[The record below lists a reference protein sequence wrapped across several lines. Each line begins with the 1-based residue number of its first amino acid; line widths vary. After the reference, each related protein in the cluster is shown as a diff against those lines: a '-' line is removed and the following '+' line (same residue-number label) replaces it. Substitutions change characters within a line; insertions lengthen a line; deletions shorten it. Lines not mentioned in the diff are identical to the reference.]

1 MNRSRRRSLAVVTVL
16 TCWFLS
22 LVLPHFQE
30 KMKTSFV
37 IIQIFIS
44 LILFLSIKEILL
56 SETQISYLTANLVL
70 IVIVMA
76 HFISL
81 GLVKINIIEPYIL
94 WNRFG
99 SGTML
104 KNNDIYPFGDL
115 SHLTSAASC
124 PKPIVIGENL
134 CDPFNRIFNQNPQ
147 VIEFMKLANFKD
159 AFVLGIFTS
168 LLFYASIYLI
178 NSKYK
183 SSRIQVIV
191 AIISPSLILA
201 LDRGNEII
209 TITLINFG
217 VYLILG
223 RNKLHNLGYFLIS
236 VSAIFKVWPA
246 FLALYILMFNYR
258 KLNFLA
264 KILLLTPMVY
274 WSLFYK
280 NLFGM
285 VDSTQY
291 RSPYGLSFGLK
302 HFMNNSLETS
312 ILWIYGVFIVISV
325 VYFLNRI
332 KLQYT
337 YTYHSINLI
346 LPFYLTYVSL
356 WISNIHFSYR
366 LVVLIPIFILL
377 QGYKKNTF
385 DAVWVNSI
393 ILTCLITARLSVTTA
408 LTSIMALVFCII
420 VLKELNFYRFK
431 YIFSG
436 TDLANKLSTRP
447 IFRKDRIANS

>member
-1 MNRSRRRSLAVVTVL
+1 VATVL
-16 TCWFLS
+16 ACWLLS

-30 KMKTSFV
+30 KMKTLFV
-37 IIQIFIS
+37 VIQILIS
-44 LILFLSIKEILL
+44 LILFLSIKKILL
-56 SETQISYLTANLVL
+56 DEPQISDLTANLVL
-70 IVIVMA
+70 IIIVMA

-81 GLVKINIIEPYIL
+81 GLVKINITEPYIL

-124 PKPIVIGENL
+124 SKSIVIGENL

-147 VIEFMKLANFKD
+147 VIEFMKLANLKN

-178 NSKYK
+178 NSKHK
-183 SSRIQVIV
+183 RLRLQVLV
-191 AIISPSLILA
+191 ATISPPLVLA

-217 VYLILG
+217 VFFILG
-223 RNKLHNLGYFLIS
+223 RKKLYNLGYFLIGI
-236 VSAIFKVWPA
+236 SAIFKVWPT

-258 KLNFLA
+258 KLSFMT
-264 KILLLTPMVY
+264 KVVLLTPIIY

-302 HFMNNSLETS
+302 HLVNNSLETP
-312 ILWIYGVFIVISV
+312 ILWIYAVLIVISF
-325 VYFLNRI
+325 VYFLNQI
-332 KLQYT
+332 KLQSSYS
-337 YTYHSINLI
+337 YQSVNLI

-356 WISNIHFSYR
+356 WISGIHFSYR
-366 LVVLIPIFILL
+366 LVVLIPIFVLL
-377 QGYKKNTF
+377 QGYKENTF

-393 ILTCLITARLSVTTA
+393 VLTCLITARLSITTA
-408 LTSIMALVFCII
+408 LTSIMALVFCIM
-420 VLKELNFYRFK
+420 VLKELNFNRFK
-431 YIFSG
+431 SIFSSA
-436 TDLANKLSTRP
+436 DLANKLFTRP
-447 IFRKDRIANS
+447 FFRNNHIASGK